1 MRLRCHTMTTDT
13 YANHNVKYICKA
25 NATKQLRMFRS
36 PSKLN
41 IFIWFELTD
50 KTAGNR
56 YFVGLH
62 PKF

>member
-1 MRLRCHTMTTDT
+1 MSYNDNR
-13 YANHNVKYICKA
+13 YICKPQCEEYMKA

-36 PSKLN
+36 PSKLY
-41 IFIWFELTD
+41 IFILFELTD